1 MKTHNLKIKMQYAWA
16 VKLGIKT
23 FELRKDDRGFKVGD
37 LIEFTVIDGELPLPV
52 YQITY
57 VLKGVPEYG
66 LADDYC
72 ILAIKPN
79 LRD

>member
-1 MKTHNLKIKMQYAWA
+1 MKTHKLKIKLQYALP
-16 VKLGIKT
+16 VVLGAKT
-23 FELRKDDRGFKVGD
+23 FELRKDDRGFKAGD
-37 LIEFTVIDGELPLPV
+37 LIEFTVVDGELFMPV
-52 YQITY
+52 YQISY

-66 LADDYC
+66 LAEGYC